1 MARSGSRTKEQM
13 RLEDLQA
20 FLQLAEHG
28 NLHRAADAC
37 GVTQSALS
45 KTLARLE
52 AENGLRLMER
62 SGHGVALTQ
71 AGLSLQAHAQRVLR
85 AMGDLRGDMAEQR
98 QARAGAVRIGVL
110 PHLMSTLLSPLLAR
124 FVAQRPLAQ
133 FSIEA
138 HLSARLLA
146 LLQRA
151 EVDLVL
157 AARPDRVPRDLQWRS
172 LGPLDLR
179 VTLRADHPRR
189 AQLLTL
195 EDLSRE
201 RWALPA
207 TSLYLRH
214 WLDERFTEAG
224 LPAPRVA
231 VESTASPAAFTE
243 LLRQSD
249 LLGVM
254 PVPLLRQAEG
264 QGLAVLPGDAL
275 LWRRELGLFWR
286 ATGYL
291 SPVCVDFRDA
301 VLQGF

>member
-1 MARSGSRTKEQM
+1 M

-20 FLQLAEHG
+20 FLTLADHG

-52 AENGLRLMER
+52 SEAGLRLVER
-62 SGHGVALTQ
+62 SGHGVALTP
-71 AGLSLQAHAQRVLR
+71 AGRSLQGHAQRVLL
-85 AMGDLRGDMAEQR
+85 AVGDLQGDLAEQR
-98 QARAGAVRIGVL
+98 QARAGAVRVGVL
-110 PHLMSTLLSPLLAR
+110 PYLMSTLLSPLLAR

-133 FSIEA
+133 FSIET

-157 AARPDRVPRDLQWRS
+157 AARPDRVPRDLDWRP
-172 LGPLDLR
+172 LGPLELQ
-179 VTLRADHPRR
+179 VTLRAGHPRR
-189 AQLLTL
+189 AALRTLADLTT
-195 EDLSRE
+195 E

-207 TSLYLRH
+207 SSLYLRH
-214 WLDERFTEAG
+214 WLDERFTEVG

-231 VESTASPAAFTE
+231 VDSTASPSAFAE
-243 LLRQSD
+243 LLRRSD

-254 PVPLLRQAEG
+254 PAQLLEQPEG
-264 QGLAVLPGDAL
+264 QGLVALPGDAL
-275 LWRRELGLFWR
+275 LWRRELGVFWR
-286 ATGYL
+286 AAGYL
-291 SPVCVDFRDA
+291 SPVCADFRDA
-301 VLQGF
+301 VAQGG

>member
-1 MARSGSRTKEQM
+1 M

-28 NLHRAADAC
+28 NLHRAADAL

-52 AENGLRLMER
+52 AGAGLRLVER
-62 SGHGVALTQ
+62 SGHGVVPTP
-71 AGLSLQAHAQRVLR
+71 AGLSLKAHAQRVLL
-85 AMGDLRGDMAEQR
+85 AMGDLRSDLAEQR
-98 QARAGAVRIGVL
+98 QARAGAVRVGVL

-124 FVAQRPLAQ
+124 FIAQRPLAQ
-133 FSIEA
+133 FSIETQ
-138 HLSARLLA
+138 LSARLLE

-157 AARPDRVPRDLQWRS
+157 AARPDRVPRDLDWRP

-179 VTLRADHPRR
+179 VALRSRHPRR
-189 AQLLTL
+189 AQLRELADLTA
-195 EDLSRE
+195 E

-207 TSLYLRH
+207 SSLYLRH

-224 LPAPRVA
+224 LPPPRVA
-231 VESTASPAAFTE
+231 VESTASPSAFAE

-249 LLGVM
+249 LLGIM
-254 PVPLLRQAEG
+254 PAQLLQ
-264 QGLAVLPGDAL
+264 QGEAHGLVALPGDAL
-275 LWRRELGLFWR
+275 LWRRELGVFWR
-286 ATGYL
+286 AAGYL
-291 SPVCVDFRDA
+291 SPVCADFRDA
-301 VLQGF
+301 VVQGG